1 MNRIRFSAQKQDES
15 PRIVLTA
22 DETMMSKYRWGIFVG
37 FSTCMPRG
45 IIPDWFFFSVWSP
58 PGPTE
63 SNRAVYADAGLRIM
77 EACLV
82 NVFGEAEVAVVHP
95 HDLEAVVGER
105 TEIIGMGG
113 HDYLGINPPTSEF
126 VEMVNTG
133 PPYNR
138 VKFFELM
145 KKPVMREKIVVAGGK
160 AAWQLADEINGLP
173 SETTDDVIKSIE
185 LVADLKG
192 TRSLLVPMN
201 FVSMRGSAL
210 DNKETFTMKKMTP
223 SR

>member
-1 MNRIRFSAQKQDES
+1 MTLYK
-15 PRIVLTA
+15 P
-22 DETMMSKYRWGIFVG
+22 
-37 FSTCMPRG
+37 
-45 IIPDWFFFSVWSP
+45 FFFLSWARYKATIFISVWSP

-138 VKFFELM
+138 VKFFELIRNM
-145 KKPVMREKIVVAGGK
+145 LFYAQRRLDGCANRNRDRKCKTDCATHAG
-160 AAWQLADEINGLP
+160 
-173 SETTDDVIKSIE
+173 
-185 LVADLKG
+185 
-192 TRSLLVPMN
+192 
-201 FVSMRGSAL
+201 
-210 DNKETFTMKKMTP
+210 
-223 SR
+223 